1 METTPLDGP
10 GRRPGPLAAPAGSS
24 DVGADVSDIAGPI
37 REFNAANKTHEELWA
52 RVHQTSDVV
61 RHYREEEKLA
71 RQGAGEEHDAHL
83 AVQAEHPNRRA
94 PLVRQAVIA
103 AASVGLDAVACW
115 FAAQALG
122 NDQLETVLWAGLFLA
137 ILAGG
142 EVALDHYSER
152 SRSAWCLLAAGLA
165 VFVTGLGVLRFLFLD
180 TVGTGGAIAALTGA
194 ALFTAA
200 TAGFVMIG
208 YRALRAAETF
218 RASRARLR
226 ARTAARE
233 ARAAAARLA
242 SAVAQRDRLVDAYLS
257 RIRVFLLKTC
267 TSSELP
273 LMEEAIRGHLIGR
286 DAR

>member
-1 METTPLDGP
+1 METIPLDEP
-10 GRRPGPLAAPAGSS
+10 DRQPGPLAVPAGTS
-24 DVGADVSDIAGPI
+24 DVGADVPDIAEPI
-37 REFNAANKTHEELWA
+37 REFNAANTTHEELWA
-52 RVHQTSDVV
+52 RVHQASDAV
-61 RHYREEEKLA
+61 RRRRKEEKLA
-71 RQGAGEEHDAHL
+71 RQEAGEEHDAHL

-94 PLVRQAVIA
+94 PLVRQVAIT

-122 NDQLETVLWAGLFLA
+122 DDQLETVLWTVLFLA

-152 SRSAWCLLAAGLA
+152 SRSAWRLLATGLA
-165 VFVTGLGVLRFLFLD
+165 AFVTGLGLLRFLFLD
-180 TVGTGGAIAALTGA
+180 TVGTNGAIAALVGA

-218 RASRARLR
+218 RAAQARLR
-226 ARTAARE
+226 ARTAARK
-233 ARAAAARLA
+233 ARAATTRLA
-242 SAVAQRDRLVDAYLS
+242 SAAAQRDRLIDAYLS
-257 RIRVFLLKTC
+257 RIRVSLLKTC

-273 LMEEAIRGHLIGR
+273 FMEADIRLHLIGR
-286 DAR
+286 DA